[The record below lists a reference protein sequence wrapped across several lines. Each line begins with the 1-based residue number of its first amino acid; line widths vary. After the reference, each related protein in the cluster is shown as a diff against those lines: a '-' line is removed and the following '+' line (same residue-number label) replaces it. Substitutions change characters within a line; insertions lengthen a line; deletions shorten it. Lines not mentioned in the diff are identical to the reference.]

1 MIVNLA
7 RRDGDAATLERLEAP
22 VTFEGGQAQE
32 GVLVVFPLDG
42 ENVTARIIRV
52 LPDDPSGEPAIEVA
66 LVDQEAID
74 AASAETLAH
83 LPLKDDFTT
92 EL

>member
-7 RRDGDAATLERLEAP
+7 RRDSDAMVLERLETP

-32 GVLVVFPLDG
+32 NVLVVFPLNGRD
-42 ENVTARIIRV
+42 VTARVVRV

-66 LVDQEAID
+66 LVDRTAID
-74 AASAETLAH
+74 AASEETLAH
-83 LPLKDDFTT
+83 LPFKDGCTT